1 MSGFFGLFNYS
12 APGRGVSK
20 DARQKRDVFIF
31 LEVLWRRIW
40 QMFTL
45 SLEFSL
51 FAIPCFIAYLGLSMA
66 VMSIGLQHVTTN
78 GLYVI
83 YAAVAMALTLTAFL
97 GAGPASMGR
106 AMVLRCYSRETHA
119 FIWGDFIDGVKD
131 YIGRS
136 LLIFLIDAVVAFIAS
151 FNIIFCFA
159 ETQTMLPE
167 VFLIASGMLTIIV
180 ILLWFIMHPYLH
192 VLTVTHKMSFADT
205 YKTAFSLAF
214 VKLPQNI
221 IVTVISLALF
231 MTFIH
236 LTLTTGLAFILLFP
250 LLLFS
255 VCGFITHFNA
265 TRTMDRYFGEEKE
278 ANNDES
284 IFTD

>member
-20 DARQKRDVFIF
+20 DARQKRGVFIF

-51 FAIPCFIAYLGLSMA
+51 FAIPCFIAYLGLSM
-66 VMSIGLQHVTTN
+66 VIMSIGLQYVTTN

-83 YAAVAMALTLTAFL
+83 YAAVAMALILTAFL
-97 GAGPASMGR
+97 SAGPASMGR

-151 FNIIFCFA
+151 FNIIFCFVS
-159 ETQTMLPE
+159 TL
-167 VFLIASGMLTIIV
+167 VFFTKFCTIFCSV
-180 ILLWFIMHPYLH
+180 LEYFFIDN
-192 VLTVTHKMSFADT
+192 K
-205 YKTAFSLAF
+205 
-214 VKLPQNI
+214 
-221 IVTVISLALF
+221 IS
-231 MTFIH
+231 I
-236 LTLTTGLAFILLFP
+236 
-250 LLLFS
+250 
-255 VCGFITHFNA
+255 
-265 TRTMDRYFGEEKE
+265 
-278 ANNDES
+278 
-284 IFTD
+284 